1 MIETPERPTTADET
15 ALRELFARL
24 ETAWNAGDGTA
35 YSECFT
41 PDSDYVTFE
50 GGHLR
55 GRQAN
60 AASHQKL
67 FDSFLKGSKLTG
79 RITDLRFITADVAVL
94 HATGNVRLRWQAR
107 PAAGRES
114 IQTYVAVKREGTWQ
128 FAAFHNTRI
137 LRRDLYHFLGLI
149 LGQR

>member
-1 MIETPERPTTADET
+1 MIQNLDRPHATEET
-15 ALRELFARL
+15 ALRELFSRL
-24 ETAWNAGDGTA
+24 ETAWNAGNGTA
-35 YSECFT
+35 YGECFT
-41 PDSDYVTFE
+41 LDSDYVTFE
-50 GGHLR
+50 GGHLQ

-67 FDSFLKGSKLTG
+67 FDSFLKGSKLSG
-79 RITDLRFITADVAVL
+79 QIEDIRFIAPDVAVL
-94 HATGNVRLRWQAR
+94 HVTGNVRLRWQAR

-114 IQTYVAVKREGTWQ
+114 IQTYVAVKRDGAWQ

-137 LRRDLYHFLGLI
+137 LRRDWYHFLGMI